1 MKFSEFYGEVRTYFV
16 SCTVEYDRF
25 RLCDGIKQ
33 KLVFLLKNKKV
44 NKWSVA
50 ENAKSTGNCGSG
62 RFTASLVQN
71 RVEYI
76 FRLLPKIAASKL
88 QKRPLSWS

>member
-1 MKFSEFYGEVRTYFV
+1 MKFSEFYGDVRTYFV

-44 NKWSVA
+44 QGSAKRQASGCVNTAGKAMQKW
-50 ENAKSTGNCGSG
+50 
-62 RFTASLVQN
+62 
-71 RVEYI
+71 
-76 FRLLPKIAASKL
+76 
-88 QKRPLSWS
+88 

>member
-1 MKFSEFYGEVRTYFV
+1 MKFSEFYGDVRTYFV

-44 NKWSVA
+44 QSSAKWHAQGCVI
-50 ENAKSTGNCGSG
+50 
-62 RFTASLVQN
+62 TAG
-71 RVEYI
+71 
-76 FRLLPKIAASKL
+76 KAG
-88 QKRPLSWS
+88 QK

>member
-44 NKWSVA
+44 QCSAKGQAPGCVNVA
-50 ENAKSTGNCGSG
+50 GKA
-62 RFTASLVQN
+62 RQ
-71 RVEYI
+71 
-76 FRLLPKIAASKL
+76 RL
-88 QKRPLSWS
+88 